1 MAKSSKTPVK
11 APTKGD
17 TKKDDKTL
25 KPEPKKAVESVSES
39 RFFKVKAQIE
49 FFDLV
54 AQEQRK
60 VGDIWEEKDEN
71 RAGTLKAL
79 GFITVL

>member
-1 MAKSSKTPVK
+1 MAKSPKTPVK

-17 TKKDDKTL
+17 IKKDDKTL
-25 KPEPKKAVESVSES
+25 KSEPKKTVESVSES

-49 FFDLV
+49 FYDLV
-54 AQEQRK
+54 AQKQRK
-60 VGDIWEEKDEN
+60 IGEEWQDSDAQRVGN
-71 RAGTLKAL
+71 LQGL